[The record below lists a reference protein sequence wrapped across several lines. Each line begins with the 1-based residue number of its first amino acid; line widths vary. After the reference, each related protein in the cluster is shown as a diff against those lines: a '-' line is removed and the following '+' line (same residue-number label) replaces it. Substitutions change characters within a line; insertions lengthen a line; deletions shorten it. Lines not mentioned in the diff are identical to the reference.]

1 MAVRLGDALCG
12 LAVCAGLATG
22 CAPDMRLILLNI
34 PDKAEALYVMTH
46 TEIRGSD
53 RMSIVDSKT
62 SRPQPLSVKSL
73 STQER
78 QQYTYG
84 LVLSGQPTITSSGQV
99 KQTTVSVAAT
109 QGTTVLSI
117 GDSSSV
123 TTEASFVDVQ
133 LDLAQFAAPPR
144 PDLAAKSL
152 DKDVF
157 IYSAERYLTLD
168 PRTMQPMFTLNV
180 LGWNFPPNATVAV
193 SVEKCGNNG
202 QPLTVVGDTMASSS
216 SLLTFRTRTQGMMMP
231 GSRPQPLDLCIIDIV
246 AKPDSTI
253 NIEVYSGA
261 TRLDSWMQG
270 PPPM

>member
-1 MAVRLGDALCG
+1 MALRLGDVLCG
-12 LAVCAGLATG
+12 LAALAGLSTG

-34 PDKAEALYVMTH
+34 PDKAESLYVMTH

-53 RMSIVDSKT
+53 RMSLVEAKT
-62 SRPQPLSVKSL
+62 SKPQPLSVKSL
-73 STQER
+73 SSQER
-78 QQYTYG
+78 LQYTYA
-84 LVLSGQPTITSSGQV
+84 LVLSGQPSSASSGQV
-99 KQTTVSVAAT
+99 QQTTVSVAAT
-109 QGTTVLSI
+109 QGTTILSI

-133 LDLAQFAAPPR
+133 LNLAQLAAPPR

-168 PRTMQPMFTLNV
+168 PRTMQPQFALNV

-193 SVEKCGNNG
+193 SVARCANTGL
-202 QPLTVVGDTMASSS
+202 PLMLVGDTMASSA

-231 GSRPQPLDLCIIDIV
+231 GSRPQPLDSCIIDIV
-246 AKPDSTI
+246 ARPDSTI
-253 NIEVYSGA
+253 NIEVYNGS